1 MMTLHRINRSAKN
14 GFSLVELAVVLIVVS
29 LLLVGLLGPLTA
41 QQEQKNIMDARRQ
54 MDEAREAIFGFLVS
68 NGRLPCPANPTLASA
83 NAAAGIERVGG
94 CAGANSIGV
103 LPWRTLGLR
112 EADPWGNRFTYRVTD
127 VFADPT
133 KIAAKSI
140 GFGTN
145 GDLTLWATATPPTP
159 ISQANEVVAI
169 LVSHGHHAD
178 GAWTISGAQLPA
190 SADAD
195 EAQNS
200 DGDQTFV
207 DHRNT
212 AELPNSAYD
221 DLTVWVPRN
230 LVFNRLMTA
239 GRLP

>member
-1 MMTLHRINRSAKN
+1 M
-14 GFSLVELAVVLIVVS
+14 
-29 LLLVGLLGPLTA
+29 
-41 QQEQKNIMDARRQ
+41 
-54 MDEAREAIFGFLVS
+54 
-68 NGRLPCPANPTLASA
+68 
-83 NAAAGIERVGG
+83 
-94 CAGANSIGV
+94 
-103 LPWRTLGLR
+103 
-112 EADPWGNRFTYRVTD
+112 TD
-127 VFADPT
+127 VFCRPDENCSKVDWIWHERRPYSLGYGYA
-133 KIAAKSI
+133 
-140 GFGTN
+140 
-145 GDLTLWATATPPTP
+145 PTP

-239 GRLP
+239 GVCLSHCYCLFCAMQKRTPG

>member
-1 MMTLHRINRSAKN
+1 MMSRYRNCHNAAR
-14 GFSLVELAVVLIVVS
+14 GFTLVELAVVLVVVS

-54 MDEAREAIFGFLVS
+54 MDEAREAIFGFLIS
-68 NGRLPCPANPTLASA
+68 NGRLPCPANPTLPSA
-83 NAAAGIERVGG
+83 NAGAGLERAGG
-94 CAGANSIGV
+94 CTGANSIGV

-112 EADPWGNRFTYRVTD
+112 EVDPWGNRFTYRVTAK
-127 VFADPT
+127 FADPAT
-133 KIAAKSI
+133 IAALPI

-145 GDLTLWATATPPTP
+145 GDLTVWSTSTPPTP

-169 LVSHGHHAD
+169 VVSHGHHSD

-212 AELPNSAYD
+212 ADLPNSPYD